1 MRTLSV
7 MATVR
12 LAAISEAVC
21 KMGGPA
27 EGLSPRGGQAEATA
41 VAEAFQK
48 AVWEVCE
55 AASCSQWGEF
65 GRDT

>member
-1 MRTLSV
+1 

-27 EGLSPRGGQAEATA
+27 EGPITLKGEGQAEATA